1 MPLMRILVRTSKW
14 SIWARRLGSFA
25 LPLAIIPVFM
35 HRAHAITSETF
46 EITEAVAIGVA
57 TFACLLSIG
66 AFARIWTTGDR
77 GWGRAVTG
85 LVLSL
90 ICLAPLAFGAVQLLR
105 YPMAND
111 VSTDPARPPPL
122 VSNVAITPP
131 TAVEL
136 QKLATVFPNI
146 KTRRYP
152 IGAVRTYDLVS
163 KLVEDRGW
171 DVLQRQQPQTS
182 LDGGQINAIATTLLG
197 WRDEVSIRIDA
208 DAQGVSVAMRSASLS
223 PMHEPGV
230 NGSRIEEF
238 LTALDAKVTLQMRD
252 QPAGALTPDAD
263 AEPSS
268 QGSPVLPAP
277 ARPPKK

>member
-1 MPLMRILVRTSKW
+1 MRILVRTSKW

-35 HRAHAITSETF
+35 HRARTITSETF
-46 EITEAVAIGVA
+46 EVTEAVAIGVA
-57 TFACLLSIG
+57 LLAFLLSIG

-85 LVLSL
+85 LALSL
-90 ICLAPLAFGAVQLLR
+90 ICLAPVAFGAVQLLR

-111 VSTDPARPPPL
+111 VSTDAANPPPL
-122 VSNVAITPP
+122 VSSIPMPPPP
-131 TAVEL
+131 TAAEL

-163 KLVEDRGW
+163 KLIEERGW
-171 DVLQRQQPQTS
+171 DVRLRRQPETA

-223 PMHEPGV
+223 PVHEPGV

-238 LTALDAKVTLQMRD
+238 LTALDARVTLQMRD

-263 AEPSS
+263 AEPASP
-268 QGSPVLPAP
+268 GSPVLPAP